1 MPRPVQRSARE
12 GTDVRRRLLVG
23 RQEGVLV
30 PPRACR
36 RAPGFLA
43 FGCSARRLLGSRGC
57 SFLHAPVRA
66 FVMVRVALLGK
77 KVFCFFICPHQSVPN
92 FDLQILIKL
101 AVLGKIQKEKKKDGC
116 SCSYRALR
124 RLSIEKRNRGWRSCS
139 LTVSKCCIRSKEG
152 LTILNWCGAIVTT
165 DNAACIASGDLVF
178 QSKPNCF
185 PGNEGS
191 QPI

>member
-12 GTDVRRRLLVG
+12 GTDVRHRLLVG
-23 RQEGVLV
+23 RQEGVIV

-43 FGCSARRLLGSRGC
+43 FGCSARRLMGSRGC

-66 FVMVRVALLGK
+66 CVMVRVALLGK

-101 AVLGKIQKEKKKDGC
+101 AVLGKIQKEKKKKDGC

-139 LTVSKCCIRSKEG
+139 LTVSKCSFEARKGSLFLI
-152 LTILNWCGAIVTT
+152 GA
-165 DNAACIASGDLVF
+165 APL
-178 QSKPNCF
+178 
-185 PGNEGS
+185 
-191 QPI
+191 

>member
-12 GTDVRRRLLVG
+12 GTDVRHRLLVG

-43 FGCSARRLLGSRGC
+43 FGCSARQLLGSRGC

-66 FVMVRVALLGK
+66 CVMVRVALLGK

-101 AVLGKIQKEKKKDGC
+101 AVLGKIQKEKKKRWVFVLL
-116 SCSYRALR
+116 SCSSEAIDRK
-124 RLSIEKRNRGWRSCS
+124 EKQRMAFLFPDSVKM
-139 LTVSKCCIRSKEG
+139 LIRSKEG